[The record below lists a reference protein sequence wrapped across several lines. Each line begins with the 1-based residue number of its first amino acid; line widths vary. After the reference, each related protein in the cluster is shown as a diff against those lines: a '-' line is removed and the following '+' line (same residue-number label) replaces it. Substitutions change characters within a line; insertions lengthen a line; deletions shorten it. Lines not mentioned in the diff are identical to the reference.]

1 MTARVPSLDLKFF
14 ATSVA
19 IQRQTGGDLAE
30 ILDKIGYIVRERFRI
45 LGQVQALT
53 GEGRM
58 SGTVLLAMPIVLFLY
73 LRITNPSYMEPLWT
87 TDIGKK
93 MLAAMIVMQ
102 ILGAIAIKK
111 IIDIKV

>member
-1 MTARVPSLDLKFF
+1 
-14 ATSVA
+14 
-19 IQRQTGGDLAE
+19 
-30 ILDKIGYIVRERFRI
+30 
-45 LGQVQALT
+45 
-53 GEGRM
+53 
-58 SGTVLLAMPIVLFLY
+58 
-73 LRITNPSYMEPLWT
+73 MEPLWT